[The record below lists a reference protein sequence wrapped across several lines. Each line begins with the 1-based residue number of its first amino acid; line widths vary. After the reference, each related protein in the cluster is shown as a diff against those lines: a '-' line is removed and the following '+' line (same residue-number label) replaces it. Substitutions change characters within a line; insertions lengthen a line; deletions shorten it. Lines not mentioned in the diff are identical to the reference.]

1 MEISGR
7 KRKIFWCT
15 FDRFIKSL
23 RLYFSRTLLAKL
35 HALYDFSL
43 RVLRWIH
50 SYLTNR
56 IQRARVK
63 GDYSSWEEILFGVP
77 QGSILGPLLF
87 NIFLCDL
94 FLIMKETS
102 FASYADDNT
111 PYVTAENLDEVIK
124 SLEKDSIKLFQ
135 WFSDNQM
142 KANHDKCH
150 LLVSGKNNVTMNAS
164 GFKIKNSECEK
175 LLGIK
180 VDCGLKFENYLSGV
194 IKKAS
199 NKINALSRVTPF
211 MNLSKKKMLMNS
223 FFKSQFSYCP
233 LVWMC
238 HSRTINNKINHLHE
252 RCLRVIYNDKISS
265 FKELL
270 ERDGSVPIHNR
281 NLQILATGMFKV
293 YNNIAPP
300 KFTEFFNKR
309 NPNYQL
315 RHTSHF
321 PIPPV
326 RSVYNGTESLSF
338 LGPKIWD
345 IVPTELQKVKSSNAF
360 KSGIKNWWP
369 QNCPCR
375 LCKRYLPTIDFA

>member
-1 MEISGR
+1 MLEKWKSVVDKGKYFGALLTDLSKAFDCISHEL
-7 KRKIFWCT
+7 I
-15 FDRFIKSL
+15 
-23 RLYFSRTLLAKL
+23 LAKL
-35 HALYDFSL
+35 HAYGFSL
-43 RVLRWIH
+43 RALRLIH

-56 IQRARVK
+56 KQRTKVNGK
-63 GDYSSWEEILFGVP
+63 YSSWEVILFGVP

-142 KANHDKCH
+142 KANYNKCH

-175 LLGIK
+175 LLGIE
-180 VDCGLKFENYLSGV
+180 VNCGLKFENYLDGV

-233 LVWMC
+233 LAWMC

-252 RCLRVIYNDKISS
+252 RCLRVICNGKISS

-270 ERDGSVPIHNR
+270 ERDGFDHIHNK
-281 NLQILATGMFKV
+281 NLQKLATEMFKI
-293 YNNIAPP
+293 YNNIPP
-300 KFTEFFNKR
+300 PIFTEIFNK
-309 NPNYQL
+309 
-315 RHTSHF
+315 
-321 PIPPV
+321 
-326 RSVYNGTESLSF
+326 
-338 LGPKIWD
+338 
-345 IVPTELQKVKSSNAF
+345 
-360 KSGIKNWWP
+360 
-369 QNCPCR
+369 
-375 LCKRYLPTIDFA
+375 